1 MTCGWENC
9 DRPTRARGFCDT
21 HYRRVRRIES
31 GVDKGGSVPKDGA
44 VYKIR
49 VWRPTGAQPYYYSD
63 FDKAL
68 IRVAEARADG
78 TLLYFAKYILEE
90 RLDR

>member
-1 MTCGWENC
+1 
-9 DRPTRARGFCDT
+9 
-21 HYRRVRRIES
+21 
-31 GVDKGGSVPKDGA
+31 
-44 VYKIR
+44 